1 MNGYNVRIANVSK
14 ELSAKERVKIKDT
27 SNAISLD
34 ELTLKEGKVII
45 DVNMWAELAVHNEMS
60 ENTDYVVFVIVDK
73 SGNKYATS
81 SPSFISTFRDID
93 DEMLDAFGGEE
104 DTSYEIEVYRKES
117 KNYKGKEFITCSII

>member
-1 MNGYNVRIANVSK
+1 MNGYNVRIATVSK

-34 ELTLKEGKVII
+34 ELTLKEGKVVIEV
-45 DVNMWAELAVHNEMS
+45 DMWAELAVHNEKS
-60 ENTDYVVFVIVDK
+60 ENTDYTVFVIVDK
-73 SGNKYATS
+73 SGNKYITS
-81 SPSFISTFRDID
+81 SPSFITTFHDID
-93 DEMLDAFGGEE
+93 DEMCDAFEGEE